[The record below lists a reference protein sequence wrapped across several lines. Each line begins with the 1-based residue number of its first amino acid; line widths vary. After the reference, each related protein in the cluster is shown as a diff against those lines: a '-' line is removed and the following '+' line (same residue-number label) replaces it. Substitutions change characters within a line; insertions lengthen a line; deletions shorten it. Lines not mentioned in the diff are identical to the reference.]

1 MRTMIRST
9 AFDEFFNSLPINVQ
23 NKLKYAMNIIAEV
36 KVVSSKLVKKLV
48 NTDFYE
54 LRISINN
61 EYRIILFTIDHESF
75 IESTQIILLNGFVK
89 KSSKDYKKEI
99 ERAKQILN
107 NLQ

>member
-75 IESTQIILLNGFVK
+75 IESTQIILLNGFIK

>member
-1 MRTMIRST
+1 MIRST

-75 IESTQIILLNGFVK
+75 IESTQIILLNGFIK

>member
-1 MRTMIRST
+1 MIRST

-107 NLQ
+107 NLQS

>member
-1 MRTMIRST
+1 
-9 AFDEFFNSLPINVQ
+9 
-23 NKLKYAMNIIAEV
+23 MNIIAEV

-75 IESTQIILLNGFVK
+75 IESTQIILLNGFIK

>member
-1 MRTMIRST
+1 MIRST

-23 NKLKYAMNIIAEV
+23 KKLKYAMNIIAEV

>member
-1 MRTMIRST
+1 MIRST

>member
-1 MRTMIRST
+1 MIRST

-75 IESTQIILLNGFVK
+75 IESTEIILLNRFVK

>member
-1 MRTMIRST
+1 MIRST
-9 AFDEFFNSLPINVQ
+9 AFDEFFNSLPINDQ